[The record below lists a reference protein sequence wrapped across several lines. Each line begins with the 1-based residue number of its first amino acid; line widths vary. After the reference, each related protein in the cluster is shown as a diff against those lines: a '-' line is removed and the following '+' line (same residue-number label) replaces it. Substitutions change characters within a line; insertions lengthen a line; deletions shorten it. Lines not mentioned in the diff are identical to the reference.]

1 MPKQERQAHTKLY
14 YLITRTFKLMTA
26 QSIGHK
32 QNDQNLE
39 LYMGFETQNGSLG
52 NNKVQHVN
60 KTNRTCKQIKMK

>member
-1 MPKQERQAHTKLY
+1 
-14 YLITRTFKLMTA
+14 MTA